1 MDISLCYLFE
11 NNTLTSMSCFD
22 HNDFNFTNLKAA
34 RDTGLLKEA
43 KDKLEKQLEELTWRL
58 QLEKRLRVNYLA
70 LN

>member
-1 MDISLCYLFE
+1 
-11 NNTLTSMSCFD
+11 MSCFD